1 MAAPDPIIETILGV
15 FWLTLVILIH
25 GVGIQAINRQFAR
38 MWTHVTVHTT
48 HWKINLILGT
58 VIASLTILH
67 LAETVFWGL
76 PIYALNLV
84 PTWLDSY
91 IFVLEN
97 YTTLGAGN
105 VRLPH
110 DWRLM
115 GPIIA
120 ISGLFTFGWTTGV
133 LVSTMSELTQL
144 NKQRSKQGIDDDD
157 GRPSS

>member
-1 MAAPDPIIETILGV
+1 MVAPDPIIETILGV
-15 FWLTLVILIH
+15 GWLTLVILIH
-25 GVGIQAINRQFAR
+25 GVGIQKINREFSRVWA
-38 MWTHVTVHTT
+38 HVTIHTA
-48 HWKINLILGT
+48 HWKINVILAL

-67 LAETVFWGL
+67 LAETIFWGL
-76 PIYALNLV
+76 PIYALSLV
-84 PTWLDSY
+84 PTWMDSY

-105 VRLPH
+105 VRH
-110 DWRLM
+110 GDDWRLM

-144 NKQRSKQGIDDDD
+144 NKQRSKQGIDDKG
-157 GRPSS
+157 GRPPS

>member
-25 GVGIQAINRQFAR
+25 GVGIQKINGQFAHL
-38 MWTHVTVHTT
+38 WSSVTINTP
-48 HWKINLILGT
+48 HWKINIILAT
-58 VIASLTILH
+58 VIASLTVLH
-67 LAETVFWGL
+67 LIETIFWGL
-76 PIYALNLV
+76 PIYALSLV
-84 PTWLDSY
+84 PTWMDSY
-91 IFVLEN
+91 IYVLEN

-144 NKQRSKQGIDDDD
+144 NKRRTKQGVDGEG
-157 GRPSS
+157 GRPLS